1 MARMIDQIR
10 ASKLPSN
17 MMPFAAKGALNV
29 SPAENIEI
37 LVHLAKH
44 NKVFGDLARMTLAG
58 WDEKASLAAASD
70 PQTSREVLDYLIS
83 PDNLRPKLLPALLE
97 NPSVRESELAK
108 FAISASPE
116 SIAMM
121 LRSPRIRAAVWVLD
135 ALKPNPYQKKE
146 QSAEIQLLM
155 KGGEVAARG
164 DEPTPEPTAE
174 TIVEPTPAASIPAT
188 PAPLA
193 APTSTPSPSQ
203 PVAPPLKANS
213 TPAPVPAATAAAEGS
228 SPVAER
234 GTTTS
239 EEDEAV
245 AAYFFH
251 HATEIAADEGKPFQA
266 IGGIVELLGSD
277 YFPVSPAEEIVSEPE
292 PEPEPAPAPE
302 PVAADKPAELPKAIV
317 PKKPP
322 DAAKRVNTV
331 QKINALDVKGRIQ
344 LALKGSKEERS
355 ILVRDGTK
363 VVALAVLEAPKLSD
377 GEVEKFA
384 SQKNV
389 LEAVLRQIPLKRR
402 FMKNY
407 KVVRNLV
414 SNPRTPL
421 DLGLGLM
428 KNLLSQD
435 LKNIANNKEI
445 SETIRKLAMKM
456 FQQKEEQANK
466 K

>member
-17 MMPFAAKGALNV
+17 MMQFAAKGALNV

-37 LVHLAKH
+37 LVYLAKH
-44 NKVFGDLARMTLAG
+44 NKVFGELARMTLAG

-70 PQTSREVLDYLIS
+70 PQTPREVLAYLIS
-83 PDNLRPKLLPALLE
+83 PDNLRPRLLPALLE
-97 NPSVRESELAK
+97 NPSVLESELAK
-108 FAISASPE
+108 FAISASQE

-135 ALKPNPYQKKE
+135 ALKPNPYLKKE

-155 KGGEVAARG
+155 KGGEVAAKG
-164 DEPTPEPTAE
+164 DEPTPEPTAAM
-174 TIVEPTPAASIPAT
+174 IVEPTPQPVAAPAST
-188 PAPLA
+188 LSSTRQAAPPLA
-193 APTSTPSPSQ
+193 APGAASLAPSAS
-203 PVAPPLKANS
+203 APG
-213 TPAPVPAATAAAEGS
+213 AAGVSA
-228 SPVAER
+228 
-234 GTTTS
+234 S

-251 HATEIAADEGKPFQA
+251 HATEIEADEGKPFQA

-277 YFPVSPAEEIVSEPE
+277 YFPVSPAEETVSEPE
-292 PEPEPAPAPE
+292 SAPAPE
-302 PVAADKPAELPKAIV
+302 PVAADEPAVPAKAML
-317 PKKPP
+317 PKKPEEP
-322 DAAKRVNTV
+322 AKRVNTV

-414 SNPRTPL
+414 ANPRTPL